1 MRSCSGGRG
10 WVQMRTHTPC
20 APVPRI
26 VNTGGIPSRNVRQI
40 LIAHLRPFGSFAPF
54 WFSPDCLVFAFVFLF
69 VPDFRDFVFHQGF
82 VMRRFG
88 STVDFLSMSFKP
100 DFSGLIAGYTPV
112 DFVDFLRF
120 VFEQSGLN
128 GVSFSPRA
136 AGLFSYRN
144 SANVLRPSQISDD
157 SLVQSGLIAY
167 TPFSESFRTSG
178 VFFSLSSM
186 GCIGVD
192 FSKLIS
198 LLSPFHEISNITR
211 LDLAVDYFDGLVTVE
226 MIQDLY
232 QQQAFLT
239 RGVSPRC
246 SPFFPQRI
254 GIDGNLS
261 KVAGYTFYVGKRGGA
276 KHFRVYEKGLQ
287 LAAAELDS
295 PYPDWTRLE
304 IEFRDSGCTIPF
316 DWYKDFDAFLVGA
329 YPKLFEQLPS
339 PSHLKNYS
347 QLRTVLK
354 QDFSSPAFQC
364 SLTHLIHYC
373 KVSYGALF
381 NVLKHKLGYSDEKI
395 VNFFLPDDES
405 KIPAR
410 LSLPQISS
418 DFLDNQLVFSH

>member
-1 MRSCSGGRG
+1 MVIYS
-10 WVQMRTHTPC
+10 
-20 APVPRI
+20 
-26 VNTGGIPSRNVRQI
+26 I
-40 LIAHLRPFGSFAPF
+40 LWALV
-54 WFSPDCLVFAFVFLF
+54 FSPDCFVFVFVFLF
-69 VPDFRDFVFHQGF
+69 VTDFRDCVFHQGF

-100 DFSGLIAGYTPV
+100 DYSGLIGGYTPV

-120 VFEQSGLN
+120 VFEQSGLK

-144 SANVLRPSQISDD
+144 SCNVLRPSQISDD

-167 TPFSESFRTSG
+167 TPFNESLRTSG

-186 GCIGVD
+186 GCIGVN
-192 FSKLIS
+192 FPKLIS
-198 LLSPFHEISNITR
+198 LLSPFHEVSNTTR

-226 MIQDLY
+226 MVQDLY
-232 QQQAFLT
+232 FSGAFFT

-246 SPFFPQRI
+246 SDISPKRVNVSGDI
-254 GIDGNLS
+254 S
-261 KVAGYTFYVGKRGGA
+261 KVSGYTFYVGKPGGA
-276 KHFRVYEKGLQ
+276 KLCRIYEKGLQ

-304 IEFRDSGCTIPF
+304 IEFRSSGCTIPL
-316 DWYKDFDAFLVGA
+316 DWHKDFDAFLVGA

-339 PSHLKNYS
+339 PSHLRNYS

-381 NVLKHKLGYSDEKI
+381 NVLKHKLGYSDENI

-410 LSLPQISS
+410 LSLPQVLS
-418 DFLDNQLVFSH
+418 DFSDNQLLFSH